1 MPEGEDMVEYTRSGF
16 VHSRFHHRITPL
28 SSRRMRMRR
37 EFYFCKKQ
45 PPCLGRLAGIFR
57 QRVFQPSVSI
67 SMGKKGISTGAS
79 VASGS
84 GVGTG
89 VGAGVGLGVEV
100 GSGVGAGVTSRLP
113 KMPVS

>member
-1 MPEGEDMVEYTRSGF
+1 MCGHAGSFILGQKNSRS
-16 VHSRFHHRITPL
+16 HLRT
-28 SSRRMRMRR
+28 
-37 EFYFCKKQ
+37 
-45 PPCLGRLAGIFR
+45 A
-57 QRVFQPSVSI
+57 VFPDSWVCQPSVSI